1 MSQTSTRIKQ
11 NVKNQVDPDAFR
23 AQQQGTSAPVG
34 SSENPSHKIFTLA
47 NLITFCRLVL
57 TLAFFF
63 LYINGENRYLALAC
77 YAVAAVTDFLDGQ
90 VARRTQTVS
99 WLGKMMDP
107 VMDRLLLFLGV
118 FGLIIA
124 RDLPLWIAVFIVCR
138 DSYLFLGGIYLQK
151 YRGRPVDVVYVG
163 KAATACLMT
172 GFTLMLLG
180 IPHVDG
186 LGLVSASWLP
196 GLNGSSSCLG
206 IFFVYAG
213 VLFSALAALEYT
225 CKGAFYVHKARSVG
239 HRIDEVF

>member
-34 SSENPSHKIFTLA
+34 SSENPSHRIFTLA

-57 TLAFFF
+57 TLVFFF

-124 RDLPLWIAVFIVCR
+124 RDLPLWIAIFIVCR

-213 VLFSALAALEYT
+213 VLFSALAALENT